1 MEAGGMETLEANGP
15 VVLAYEVVDNKETSL
30 LKMWRQD

>member
-15 VVLAYEVVDNKETSL
+15 VVSAYEVVDNKETSP

>member
-15 VVLAYEVVDNKETSL
+15 VVLAYEAVDNKDTSP
-30 LKMWRQD
+30 LKM